1 MEFFRGPLPLEKIC
15 RFLLNEKFAK
25 FLKQKVT
32 KDQLTLDL
40 PSGKL
45 TVSDID
51 LNPSIFNT
59 GYKSVLLRAVK
70 IGNVEVQMAGKVP
83 TSVCL
88 LSWCLLCNLLMMQ
101 AAKSFFS
108 DTVHDNLTVKV
119 SDIRVELDILKDID
133 TAATPPE
140 SDEEVPPCHNFISL
154 AFLHLTYSTTRVL
167 LLPCLLQL
175 EYHPLHQLVWE
186 TVGMN

>member
-25 FLKQKVT
+25 VLKQKVT

-59 GYKSVLLRAVK
+59 GKSVLVRAVK
-70 IGNVEVQMAGKVP
+70 IGNVEVQMAGKVD
-83 TSVCL
+83 TSFLFAFMV
-88 LSWCLLCNLLMMQ
+88 
-101 AAKSFFS
+101 
-108 DTVHDNLTVKV
+108 
-119 SDIRVELDILKDID
+119 
-133 TAATPPE
+133 
-140 SDEEVPPCHNFISL
+140 L
-154 AFLHLTYSTTRVL
+154 A
-167 LLPCLLQL
+167 
-175 EYHPLHQLVWE
+175 
-186 TVGMN
+186 G